1 MTASTE
7 QSAAVNGPSSRVPDF
22 FMVGHSKCG
31 TSALYEMLRSHP
43 QIFMPDLKEP
53 AFFATD
59 VATRLPQRG
68 AKPLPGTLE
77 EYLALFVHATPEQLI
92 GEATSLYLWSHDA
105 AAHIAS
111 LAPAARIIAV
121 VREPASFLHSL
132 HMQLLQNHV
141 ETETDLWKTIEMEH
155 ERLAGRN
162 LPRYSPRPQAL
173 IYSERVKY
181 VEQLRRYHEVFA
193 PEQILTLIYDEFR
206 DDNEATVRKVLRFLG
221 VDDTL
226 DLPTLEVNRSV
237 RVRSQRLHQLV
248 HTFAMTQSPLVR
260 AGRGALK
267 AMTPRQV
274 NGDAVRALRRRAMY
288 SGPRLPDEQL
298 MAKLRSRY
306 RPEVQALSEY
316 LDRDLIAL
324 WGYDELD

>member
-7 QSAAVNGPSSRVPDF
+7 QSAAVNRPSARAPDF

-68 AKPLPGTLE
+68 AKPLPRTLE
-77 EYLALFVHATPEQLI
+77 EYLALFADATPEQFL

-141 ETETDLWKTIEMEH
+141 ETETDLWKTIEMEQ
-155 ERLAGRN
+155 ERLAGRS

-173 IYSERVKY
+173 IYSERVRY
-181 VEQLRRYHEVFA
+181 VEQLRRYHDVFA

-206 DDNEATVRKVLRFLG
+206 DDNEATVRKVLRFLE

-248 HTFAMTQSPLVR
+248 HTVAMSHSPLVR
-260 AGRGALK
+260 AGRWALK

-288 SGPRLPDEQL
+288 SGPRPPDEQL
-298 MAKLRSRY
+298 MAKLRHRY
-306 RPEVQALSEY
+306 RGEVEALSEY
-316 LDRDLIAL
+316 LDRDLVAL

>member
-1 MTASTE
+1 MTVSTE
-7 QSAAVNGPSSRVPDF
+7 QFSTVNSQRVRVPDF

-53 AFFATD
+53 AFLATD

-68 AKPLPGTLE
+68 AGPLPQTLE
-77 EYLALFVHATPEQLI
+77 QYLALFAAAQPQQLV

-105 AAHIAS
+105 AAHIAR
-111 LAPAARIIAV
+111 LAPEARIVAV

-141 ETETDLWKTIEMEH
+141 ETEKDLWKTIELEQQRR
-155 ERLAGRN
+155 EGRG

-173 IYSERVKY
+173 MYSERVKY
-181 VEQLRRYHEVFA
+181 SEQLQRYHDLFPA
-193 PEQILTLIYDEFR
+193 EQVLVLIYDEFR
-206 DDNEATVRKVLRFLG
+206 DDNEATVRRVLRFLG

-226 DLPTLEVNRSV
+226 EMPTLEVNRSV
-237 RVRSQRLHQLV
+237 RVRSPRLHQFV
-248 HTFAMTQSPLVR
+248 HTFAMSQAPAVR
-260 AGRGALK
+260 VARRTARALALK
-267 AMTPRQV
+267 QV
-274 NGDAVRALRRRAMY
+274 NGDAARALRRRVVYGA
-288 SGPRLPDEQL
+288 PRAPDEQL
-298 MAKLRSRY
+298 MLKLRRRY
-306 RPEVQALSEY
+306 KPEVQALSDY
-316 LDRDLIAL
+316 LGRDLIAL

>member
-1 MTASTE
+1 MTTSTE
-7 QSAAVNGPSSRVPDF
+7 QATVVSLPGVRAPDF

-31 TSALYEMLRSHP
+31 TSALYEMLRRHP

-68 AKPLPGTLE
+68 AKPLPQTLD
-77 EYLALFVHATPEQLI
+77 EYLALFAGAQPEQLI

-105 AAHIAS
+105 AAHIAR
-111 LAPAARIIAV
+111 LAPTARIVAV

-141 ETETDLWKTIEMEH
+141 ETETDLWRTIEME
-155 ERLAGRN
+155 EQRREGKN

-173 IYSERVKY
+173 LYSERVKY
-181 VEQLRRYHEVFA
+181 VEQLRRYHDRF
-193 PEQILTLIYDEFR
+193 PREQVLTLIYDEFR

-221 VDDTL
+221 ADDTL
-226 DLPTLEVNRSV
+226 ELPALEVNRSV

-248 HTFAMTQSPLVR
+248 HTFAMSQTPLARASRSTVR
-260 AGRGALK
+260 KLTPKQLDGA
-267 AMTPRQV
+267 A
-274 NGDAVRALRRRAMY
+274 ARALRRRAMY
-288 SGPRLPDEQL
+288 SEPRPPEEAL
-298 MAKLRSRY
+298 MRKLRRRY

-316 LDRDLIAL
+316 LDRDLVGL
-324 WGYDELD
+324 WGYDAVD

>member
-1 MTASTE
+1 
-7 QSAAVNGPSSRVPDF
+7 
-22 FMVGHSKCG
+22 
-31 TSALYEMLRSHP
+31 MLRSHP

-68 AKPLPGTLE
+68 AGPLPQTLE
-77 EYLALFVHATPEQLI
+77 EYLGLFVEATPGQLV

-105 AAHIAS
+105 AGHIAR

-141 ETETDLWKTIEMEH
+141 ETETDLWKTIEMEQ
-155 ERLAGRN
+155 ERLDGKN

-181 VEQLRRYHEVFA
+181 VEQLRRYHELFP

-221 VDDTL
+221 VDDTVEF
-226 DLPTLEVNRSV
+226 PTLEVNRSV
-237 RVRSQRLHQLV
+237 RVRSQRLHQFV
-248 HTFAMTQSPLVR
+248 HTFAMSQSPLAR
-260 AGRGALK
+260 ASRTTVKAL
-267 AMTPRQV
+267 TPKQV
-274 NGDAVRALRRRAMY
+274 NGDAVRKLRRRVMY
-288 SGPRLPDEQL
+288 SGPRPPDEQMML
-298 MAKLRSRY
+298 KLRRRY
-306 RPEVQALSEY
+306 KPEVQALSEY

-324 WGYDELD
+324 WGYDSID

>member
-1 MTASTE
+1 MTASPE
-7 QSAAVNGPSSRVPDF
+7 QLSAADSQRTRAPDF

-43 QIFMPDLKEP
+43 RIFMPDLKEP

-68 AKPLPGTLE
+68 AEPLPRTLE
-77 EYLALFVHATPEQLI
+77 EYLELFAEAQPGQLI

-105 AAHIAS
+105 AAHIAR
-111 LAPAARIIAV
+111 LAPAARIVAV

-155 ERLAGRN
+155 ERREGRS
-162 LPRYSPRPQAL
+162 LPRYSPRPRAL

-181 VEQLRRYHEVFA
+181 VEQLRRYHDLFP
-193 PEQILTLIYDEFR
+193 PERVLVLIYDEFR
-206 DDNEATVRKVLRFLG
+206 DDNDATVRKVLRFLG

-226 DLPTLEVNRSV
+226 DMPALEVNRSV
-237 RVRSQRLHQLV
+237 RVRSHRLHQFV
-248 HTFAMTQSPLVR
+248 H
-260 AGRGALK
+260 
-267 AMTPRQV
+267 
-274 NGDAVRALRRRAMY
+274 
-288 SGPRLPDEQL
+288 
-298 MAKLRSRY
+298 
-306 RPEVQALSEY
+306 
-316 LDRDLIAL
+316 
-324 WGYDELD
+324 

>member
-1 MTASTE
+1 M
-7 QSAAVNGPSSRVPDF
+7 RVPDF

-68 AKPLPGTLE
+68 AGPLPQTLD
-77 EYLALFVHATPEQLI
+77 EYLALFLDAAPEQMI

-105 AAHIAS
+105 AAHIAGV
-111 LAPAARIIAV
+111 APAARIIAV

-141 ETETDLWKTIEMEH
+141 ETETDLWKTIEMEQQRR
-155 ERLAGRN
+155 EGRN
-162 LPRYSPRPQAL
+162 LPRYSPRPEAL

-181 VEQLRRYHEVFA
+181 VEQLKRYRALFP
-193 PEQILTLIYDEFR
+193 PERMLTLIYDEFR

-226 DLPTLEVNRSV
+226 ELPVLEVNRSV
-237 RVRSQRLHQLV
+237 RVRSQRLHRLV
-248 HTFAMTQSPLVR
+248 HTFAMSQTPLVR
-260 AGRGALK
+260 ASRSAVKAL
-267 AMTPRQV
+267 TPKRID
-274 NGDAVRALRRRAMY
+274 GDAARALRRRVVY
-288 SGPRLPDEQL
+288 GGPRPPGEQL
-298 MAKLRSRY
+298 MLKLRRRY

-316 LDRDLIAL
+316 MGRDLIAL
-324 WGYDELD
+324 WGYDGID